1 MTLRTKLTTAVALAA
16 VLVPAMGAHAFPIL
30 AKKKVQEDPY
40 ARKLTPAQS
49 ALVDKSIVRE
59 QLVVKTL
66 KDRLPL
72 VETYIQKMKADPI
85 MFQSPESDLHMLG
98 RVNFGKV
105 IDDKAYAEGKG
116 VEEKKTGFFGKFK
129 HSMSYITGISNTLH
143 LTFHQSGFVAML
155 LVDSNSYNRQT
166 YQFSFVRNEFLGT
179 VPTVVFDVKP
189 TKNNAYGRFFGR
201 IWVERNGGNIVRFD
215 GDFDGSDADRREF
228 YHFDSWRTNV
238 QEGLWLPTAVY
249 IEETDPKSPN
259 HVLNF
264 RAVNHIWGYQLRV
277 PETAGEN
284 ESETVIGANDES
296 AQANDVSPLGAQREW
311 IQQAE
316 DNVIERLYTAGLI
329 DAPSPFDKT
338 LADLANNILVYNNI
352 QTSRPLR
359 VRTLLTEPLESVSIG
374 NTILISKSMLDT
386 TAVPTSD
393 GAQQMG
399 NLNAVLAF
407 QIAHIILG
415 HRIDTKYAFSD
426 RLMFPPESAF
436 QRLPMGH
443 TDKDNTEAAK
453 KAIELLGAKELV
465 DGQQYFGLY
474 LQQLQARE
482 KGLKGLNTP
491 QMGDALVKADGTFWM
506 QALVSKAPK
515 LANNDLK
522 QVAAEPLGQFLR
534 FDPWTDQVIQM
545 HTSYEP
551 LLSARDKMPFEI
563 TPVYMKLTYWQPPA
577 PPPAA
582 PAGAPV
588 AAQPADATGAPAAQ
602 PADSTVLPAP
612 AAAAPA
618 DTTGA
623 PATAPPPT
631 AGPTTGTSNPPPQQ

>member
-16 VLVPAMGAHAFPIL
+16 VLAPAMGAHAFPIL
-30 AKKKVQEDPY
+30 GKKKVQEDPY

-72 VETYIQKMKADPI
+72 VETYVQKMKADPI

-105 IDDKAYAEGKG
+105 IDDTAYAQGKG

-129 HSMSYITGISNTLH
+129 HSMSYITGLSNTLH

-166 YQFSFVRNEFLGT
+166 YTFSFVRNEFLGT

-215 GDFDGSDADRREF
+215 GDFAGSDADRREF

-249 IEETDPKSPN
+249 IEETDPKSPT

-264 RAVNHIWGYQLRV
+264 RAINHIWGYQLRV
-277 PETAGEN
+277 PENAGEN

-296 AQANDVSPLGAQREW
+296 NQATDLTPLGAQREW
-311 IQQAE
+311 VQQAE

-338 LADLANNILVYNNI
+338 LEALANNILVYNNI

-374 NTILISKSMLDT
+374 NTILVSKSLIDT
-386 TAVPTSD
+386 TAVASAD

-443 TDKDNTEAAK
+443 TDKDNAEAAK
-453 KAIELLGAKELV
+453 EAMKLLGAKELA
-465 DGQQYFGLY
+465 DGAPFFGLY
-474 LQQLQARE
+474 LQQLQARQ
-482 KGLKGLNTP
+482 KGLKSLNTP
-491 QMGDALVKADGTFWM
+491 QMGDSLVKSDGTFWM
-506 QALVSKAPK
+506 QELVAKGPK

-563 TPVYMKLTYWQPPA
+563 TPVYVKLGYWQPPA

-582 PAGAPV
+582 PAA
-588 AAQPADATGAPAAQ
+588 ATAQPADAGAPPAAQ
-602 PADSTVLPAP
+602 PSDVV
-612 AAAAPA
+612 AAPA
-618 DTTGA
+618 TQPADATAGA
-623 PATAPPPT
+623 QTAPP
-631 AGPTTGTSNPPPQQ
+631 ATGTSNPPPQQ